1 MLGRNGTA
9 TAVKL
14 VVNEAESRVL
24 FLGNYTMPP
33 TMLADVAKGIGH
45 IAINNPEK
53 RNALSA
59 EMSERGAEIINAFT
73 TDHAVR
79 VIVIASTGNKA
90 WMSGADLRDFDVR
103 DAGGKRPVNG
113 FAFYDAVRSSA
124 KPVVASIQGYCLG
137 GGVALAC
144 ACDLRIAATDAVFGI
159 PVSQLGGSYPPHFT
173 RWIVEVVG
181 MPHAKEML
189 YSARRYG
196 AEDALRMNLV
206 NRLVA
211 PGQLV
216 QFTQE
221 YAQAL
226 AANAPLSLRASK
238 ALVEE
243 VAAKPT
249 GWDEDYCRVFTEQ
262 CRTSL
267 DFKEGRL
274 AFTEGRKPAF
284 LGK

>member
-1 MLGRNGTA
+1 
-9 TAVKL
+9 
-14 VVNEAESRVL
+14 
-24 FLGNYTMPP
+24 
-33 TMLADVAKGIGH
+33 
-45 IAINNPEK
+45 
-53 RNALSA
+53 
-59 EMSERGAEIINAFT
+59 
-73 TDHAVR
+73 
-79 VIVIASTGNKA
+79 
-90 WMSGADLRDFDVR
+90 
-103 DAGGKRPVNG
+103 
-113 FAFYDAVRSSA
+113 
-124 KPVVASIQGYCLG
+124 
-137 GGVALAC
+137 
-144 ACDLRIAATDAVFGI
+144 
-159 PVSQLGGSYPPHFT
+159 VSQLGGSYPPHFT
-173 RWIVEVVG
+173 RWIIDAVG
-181 MPHAKEML
+181 IPHAKEML

-221 YAQAL
+221 YAQTL

-238 ALVEE
+238 ALIEE

-249 GWDEDYCRVFTEQ
+249 DWDEDYCRVFTEQ
-262 CRTSL
+262 CRTSA